1 MNNNNNNDHDPI
13 GDLLRRLTGTPE
25 PTAKEREQAER
36 ALTAAIDAEHRL
48 PVTGRRKWGR
58 QPIIWVTV
66 LAVVL
71 TFGSL
76 ILPDRASATLG
87 EIAVAAE
94 RTEPFNIPAQSFA
107 YTRSET
113 QELSIMPADAFGR
126 VVAPAERVAYL
137 VPQTREA
144 WISNQGVL
152 QLRVTTGQP
161 IFFSKE
167 AETAYYGAGLDR
179 LDQVGETITESFT
192 GVGLL
197 AQTWPTTPVELAQ
210 TIRDRFPPDRGL
222 PDEVEILDI
231 SLDLLRETAAPPEL
245 RAAVLRVIAD
255 LNLELLER
263 LPDGPAT
270 FAIDY
275 HSPLPTRDMFT
286 INSTG
291 QLLAES
297 STLTNGNPDLALPP
311 GTATFQARYQPVEI
325 VTGLG
330 VSE

>member
-1 MNNNNNNDHDPI
+1 MNNNNNDHDPL
-13 GDLLRRLTGTPE
+13 GALLRRLTGTPQ
-25 PTAKEREQAER
+25 PTVEERDQAER
-36 ALTAAIDAEHRL
+36 ALTAAIDAEYRP
-48 PVTGRRKWGR
+48 PVRSRWQWGLR
-58 QPIIWVTV
+58 PIVGVAV

-71 TFGSL
+71 TVGSL

-94 RTEPFNIPAQSFA
+94 KTEPFNIPAQSFA

-113 QELSIMPADAFGR
+113 QVLSIMPADAFGQI
-126 VVAPAERVAYL
+126 APPAERVAYL

-144 WISNQGVL
+144 WISNQGVV

-161 IFFSKE
+161 IFFSNE
-167 AETAYYGAGLDR
+167 AETAYYAAGLDR
-179 LDQVGETITESFT
+179 IDQVGETVIERFTEVSF
-192 GVGLL
+192 LD
-197 AQTWPTTPVELAQ
+197 QTWPTVPAELAQ

-222 PDEVEILDI
+222 PDVVEILDI
-231 SLDLLRETAAPPEL
+231 ALDLLRETAAPPEL

-263 LPDGPAT
+263 LPNGNAT

-275 HSPLPTRDMFT
+275 HSPLPTRDTFT
-286 INSTG
+286 INATG

-297 STLTNGNPDLALPP
+297 STLTSGNPDLALPV
-311 GTATFQARYQPVEI
+311 GTTTFQARYEPVEI
-325 VTGLG
+325 ATRLG
-330 VSE
+330 TSE